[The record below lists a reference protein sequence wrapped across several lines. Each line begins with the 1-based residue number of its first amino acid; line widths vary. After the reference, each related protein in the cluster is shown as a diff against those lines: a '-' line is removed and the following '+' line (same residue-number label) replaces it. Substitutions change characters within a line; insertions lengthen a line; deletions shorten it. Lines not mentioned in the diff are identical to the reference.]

1 MTAVSVADTTPLD
14 GAIEGR
20 WSSTGLLTVNGNTV
34 RFRVMQDATAPW
46 HTHRGSDEF
55 FLVLSGE
62 VTIDTRERDA
72 REGDEGGAV
81 TAHRIRPGQMLAVHP
96 GTEHRA
102 RCIGRATLVVID
114 DIERLG

>member
-1 MTAVSVADTTPLD
+1 MTTVSAADTTLLD

-20 WSSTGLLTVNGNTV
+20 WSSSDLLTVNGNAV
-34 RFRVMQDATAPW
+34 RFRIMQDATAPW
-46 HTHRGSDEF
+46 HAHRGSDEF
-55 FLVLSGE
+55 FLVLSGD
-62 VTIDTRERDA
+62 VTIETRE
-72 REGDEGGAV
+72 GGEGGAV

-102 RCIGRATLVVID
+102 RCAGRATLVVID

>member
-1 MTAVSVADTTPLD
+1 MGMTAVSAADTTALD
-14 GAIEGR
+14 GAIAGH
-20 WSSTGLLTVNGNTV
+20 WSSTDLLTVNGNTV
-34 RFRVMQDATAPW
+34 RFRIMQDATAPW

-55 FLVLSGE
+55 FLVLSGD
-62 VTIDTRERDA
+62 VTIETRE
-72 REGDEGGAV
+72 GGEGGAV
-81 TAHRIRPGQMLAVHP
+81 IVHGIRPGQMLAVHP